1 MLKQLLSIFRKPVDE
16 KGDALTPLSFEEAT
30 ELAQHGDVDKRTQ
43 VAERED
49 TKPEL
54 LYFLADDDE
63 PSVRRKIAANPN
75 TPRQADRLLA
85 EDVDDD
91 VRSDLAVKI
100 SRLVPGLSSGENEA
114 LRDLTFEILG
124 VLAQDQLPRVREI
137 VAEELKFA
145 TEAPLVL
152 IRRLAI
158 DLDLIVSAPI
168 LEYSGLLSDNELM
181 EIISANPIEGALS
194 AIARRED
201 VSEQISDAIVSARD
215 DPAVAELLANP
226 SSQIREETL
235 DQIIDRA
242 PEVPPWHEP
251 LVQRPRLSQEAI
263 RRIATFVSSSLL
275 TTLVERSD
283 LDAGTA
289 EIVQE
294 NVRKRLQESD
304 EDPAAAEQRRA
315 EMLFDRGRL
324 DDGAVAAAAEAGQR
338 EFVVKSLSLLAKRP
352 PDLIRRMLDSRTGKA
367 IAALCWKSDL
377 SAPTATA
384 VQRHIATVPEQTLVV
399 DGGGDSYPLTDDEMN
414 WFIDYYQNG
423 DADVVSL

>member
-1 MLKQLLSIFRKPVDE
+1 MLQQLLKIFRKPVDE
-16 KGDALTPLSFEEAT
+16 KGEDLPPLSFEEAT
-30 ELAQHGDVDKRTQ
+30 EIAQNGEAEKRAQ

-85 EDVDDD
+85 DDVDDD
-91 VRSDLAVKI
+91 VRSELAVKI
-100 SRLVPGLSSGENEA
+100 SRLVPGLSTGENEA

-145 TEAPLVL
+145 TDAPLVL

-168 LEYSGLLSDNELM
+168 LEYSALLSDEELM
-181 EIISANPIEGALS
+181 EIISANPIDGALS
-194 AIARRED
+194 AIARRAD
-201 VSEQISDAIVSARD
+201 VSEQISDAIVAAHD
-215 DPAVAELLANP
+215 DPAVAELLTNP

-242 PEVPPWHEP
+242 AEVPPWHEP
-251 LVQRPRLSQEAI
+251 LVQRPQLSQDAI

-283 LDAGTA
+283 LDAETA

-294 NVRKRLQESD
+294 NVKRRLQESD

-324 DDGAVAAAAEAGQR
+324 DDDAIVTAAEAGQR

-367 IAALCWKSDL
+367 IAALCWKADL
-377 SAPTATA
+377 SVTTATA
-384 VQRHIATVPEQTLVV
+384 VQRHIASVPEQTLVV
-399 DGGGDSYPLTDDEMN
+399 DSGGESYPLTDDEMN
-414 WFIDYYQNG
+414 WFIDYYENG
-423 DADVVSL
+423 DAEVVSL